1 MQLVGLVLSAF
12 GLVSVAVAALYVG
25 RSKAKDETIDAQQ
38 STIHA
43 LTTRIDALLDA
54 KLEESHRCE
63 EKIASL
69 QGQVDA
75 LSEKYA
81 EAIAGI
87 MAPRVTQGLVQ
98 ALSSGDWGP
107 GR

>member
-1 MQLVGLVLSAF
+1 MQLVGLLLSAF
-12 GLVSVAVAALYVG
+12 GVAAMIVAAVYVG

-38 STIHA
+38 STISA
-43 LTTRIDALLDA
+43 LSTRIESLHDSQV
-54 KLEESHRCE
+54 EESRRCE

-81 EAIAGI
+81 EAIAGL
-87 MAPRVTQGLVQ
+87 MAPKVVAGLVR
-98 ALSSGDWGP
+98 ALDSGDWGP
-107 GR
+107 R